1 MKKFPRSPYNAS
13 KGVALIVLAFV
24 VIATAERLG
33 GQTCPTQLQ
42 ITFSNVIF
50 NCGCTP
56 SDEGRTTSRIV
67 TNTAGTFNAYTGR
80 FNNGI
85 NVLFPSAVCGYRMAL
100 CATDVYPEF
109 VTFWEK
115 SGTCGAGSPPLPPDP
130 SQPFYSAVCNVS
142 LTFTGGT
149 YHLFAVDVYRGV
161 IFYGTRNDLNGP
173 FTNTVVSCNPN
184 YTTWNNPAV
193 IYAFGRATNLT
204 VIAHGG
210 TATVSPIP

>member
-1 MKKFPRSPYNAS
+1 MKKFLGSHDGAS
-13 KGVALIVLAFV
+13 KGAALIVLAFV
-24 VIATAERLG
+24 VIATAERVG
-33 GQTCPTQLQ
+33 GQTCTTPLQ

-50 NCGCTP
+50 DCGCTP
-56 SDEGRTTSRIV
+56 SDEGLTTSRIV
-67 TNTAGTFNAYTGR
+67 TNPAGTFNAYTGR

-85 NVLFPSAVCGYRMAL
+85 NVLFPTAVCGYRMGR
-100 CATDVYPEF
+100 CATDVYPEL

-115 SGTCGAGSPPLPPDP
+115 SGTCIPPSTPDP

-161 IFYGTRNDLNGP
+161 IFYGTRTNLNGP
-173 FTNTVVSCNPN
+173 FTNTVSCSRI

-193 IYAFGRATNLT
+193 IYAFGAATNLT
-204 VIAHGG
+204 VIARGG
-210 TATVSPIP
+210 TAMVSPIP